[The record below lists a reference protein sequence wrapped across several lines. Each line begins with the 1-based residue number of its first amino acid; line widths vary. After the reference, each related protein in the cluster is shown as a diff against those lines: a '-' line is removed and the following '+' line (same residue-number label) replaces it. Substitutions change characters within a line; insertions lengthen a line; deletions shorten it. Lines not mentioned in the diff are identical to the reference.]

1 MTRRINTR
9 LERIEYGPRV
19 CTVHKLALSLLL
31 LLGATTKADKLL
43 YTEGNVKR
51 HEEGPEEEENTTPC
65 EPQARACGQRHQVG
79 GKKGRRYGAR
89 EDEIVV
95 VDVKAA

>member
-1 MTRRINTR
+1 MDMREVQVSAR
-9 LERIEYGPRV
+9 EYVTAHFISHAG
-19 CTVHKLALSLLL
+19 SQ
-31 LLGATTKADKLL
+31 ADRLL